1 MNFLYGGTLAIWGVP
16 WGCKVA
22 LFDSGGGAIG
32 NRISQQFLRPG
43 VVEFTEDVSTV
54 AQLTVSRPD
63 GLMPWLDF
71 GISAAVG
78 DIFTLLME

>member
-16 WGCKVA
+16 WGCKVE
-22 LFDSGGGAIG
+22 LLNSSGGSIASQV
-32 NRISQQFLRPG
+32 SQQFLRPG
-43 VVEFTEDVSTV
+43 VVEFTSDVSSV
-54 AQLTVSRPD
+54 ARITVSRPD

-78 DIFTLLME
+78 DIFTFLME